1 MLTIYKAS
9 AGSGKTFQL
18 VVEYLR
24 LLIENPFNYKH
35 ILAVTFTNKATNE
48 MKGRILE
55 QLFKLGSNQKSP
67 YLESL
72 QKELGCSEEHVR
84 QRAQHVLKN
93 ILHDFNRFS
102 INTIDSFT
110 QRVIK
115 AFNRELGISPNF
127 ALELDDSLILEEA
140 VDNLLSKIDRDKKL
154 LDWLVK
160 FSEEKITEN
169 QSQRIED
176 DIKSLGRE
184 LFKEKFQVFF
194 PQNDNPVY
202 TRENLTAFKK
212 ELNKI
217 IRPFEAML
225 KKKGAEAIQIIND
238 HGFTTSD
245 FSFNLSGIAGYFKK
259 LSEGEIKEAGSRVLA
274 AEESAEKWISKTH
287 KQKAELLVL
296 VENLLQPV
304 LRDIL
309 IFFRNNSTQYY
320 SAVAVNSQLRML
332 GILTDLKEEIKLLL
346 NEKSMLQISDS
357 NLLLSKIIG
366 ESESPFV
373 YEKIGNY
380 FNYFMLDEF
389 QDTSTLQWNNFKP
402 LIDNSLGEGN
412 RNLLVGDVKQSIYRW
427 RNSDWNILAEQVEK
441 DFPLY
446 QSEIKNLKKNWRSD
460 KNIIAFNNAIIGNL
474 KNAFVEILFA
484 ESNDD
489 YWLTLKEK
497 FAQVYSDFQQ
507 EPGDESAEEK
517 GLAEV
522 HFLAEEDFESESL
535 KQLVEQVKMLQ
546 DNGLKA
552 ADISILIRRN
562 KEGTK
567 IIETFLAA
575 AKIKENRNY
584 NLSVLSNESL
594 FLHASKATLFVIFLV
609 ELLIDQENL
618 ITKTALMHLWTSWLK
633 PELAKQ
639 GITLLPP
646 LGNQTQIDFSSQ
658 PEGTWQLDKNVE
670 EVFIKEL
677 GQKFSEVK
685 QKVLLTSIDET
696 ITEICAHFQ
705 LFSLASELPF
715 LQTLIDK
722 SAEIKISIS
731 NDLSNFIYWWNEKG
745 KFTSVNVNDEV
756 DSIRLLTVHKSKGL
770 EFKAVLIP
778 FLDWN
783 TSWSGNLS
791 PVLWCQTSGAPF
803 NQFPLLPVKA
813 ASDLENTIFKI
824 DYFEEKV
831 SYFIDTLNLLY
842 VAFTRA
848 ESALIIHAPD
858 SKKPGKSA
866 NSLLKY
872 ALQQMNET
880 DTFSSSWSE
889 TENIFR
895 YGRFVHE
902 KKDIVP
908 ATKSEI
914 IQRYYYHSFGERVKL
929 RLSGEDFLLLGEK
942 HQSVKNAGKIMH
954 EILAEVETINDVEKA
969 CLKAFYEG
977 IIDNTE
983 MEQMIKSLQEKL
995 QNPEVTSWFDGTF
1008 TTINERDLLTR
1019 KNVLR
1024 PDRIM
1029 FSGEEAVVVDFKTGE
1044 KKQDK
1049 YNLQIKRYTKIL
1061 KETGFSKVKGYLWYL
1076 HLNEVE
1082 KVAEY

>member
-24 LLIENPFNYKH
+24 LLMENPFNYKH

-55 QLFKLGSNQKSP
+55 QLFRLGSKNDSP

-72 QKELGCSEEHVR
+72 QKELGFPEEIIR
-84 QRAQHVLKN
+84 QRARLVLKN

-127 ALELDDSLILEEA
+127 ALELDDSMILEEA
-140 VDNLLSKIDRDKKL
+140 VDNMLAKIDRDKKL

-194 PQNDNPVY
+194 PEDENTVY

-217 IRPFEAML
+217 IHPFEATL
-225 KKKGAEAIQIIND
+225 KKKGAEAIQLIND
-238 HGFTTSD
+238 HGFTVND
-245 FSFNLSGIAGYFKK
+245 FSYNLSGIAGYFQK
-259 LSEGEIKEAGSRVLA
+259 LSEGEIKEAGARVLT
-274 AEESAEKWISKTH
+274 AEESAEKWFNKSH
-287 KQKAELLVL
+287 KQKAALQAL
-296 VENLLQPV
+296 VENKLQP
-304 LRDIL
+304 LLHEIL
-309 IFFRNNSTQYY
+309 TFYRENATRYF
-320 SAVAVNSQLRML
+320 SAVAVNNQLRML

-346 NEKSMLQISDS
+346 NEKGMLQISDS

-380 FNYFMLDEF
+380 FKYFMLDEF
-389 QDTSTLQWNNFKP
+389 QDTSSLQWNNFKP
-402 LIDNSLGEGN
+402 LVSNSLAEGN

-446 QSEIKNLKKNWRSD
+446 SSQIKNLKQNWRSD
-460 KNIIAFNNAIIGNL
+460 KNIITFNNAVIGNL
-474 KNAFVEILFA
+474 KKAFEEVLFA

-497 FAQVYSDFQQ
+497 FNHVYSDFQQ

-522 HFLAEEDFESESL
+522 HFLAEENFEDDSL
-535 KQLVEQVKMLQ
+535 ELLVEQVKSLQ
-546 DNGLKA
+546 NNGLKA

-567 IIETFLAA
+567 IIEAFLAA
-575 AKIKENRNY
+575 AKKPENKKY

-594 FLHASKATLFVIFLV
+594 FLHASKAVLFVVYFM
-609 ELLIDQENL
+609 ELLIDPDSE
-618 ITKTALMHLWTSWLK
+618 ITQTALMHLWTSWLK
-633 PELAKQ
+633 PELAQQ
-639 GITLLPP
+639 GISLLTTD
-646 LGNQTQIDFSSQ
+646 GNQAQIDFSAQ
-658 PEGTWQLDKNVE
+658 PEGTWQLKKDIKNAFE
-670 EVFIKEL
+670 KEL
-677 GQKFSEVK
+677 GEKFREVK

-705 LFSLASELPF
+705 LFSLESELPF

-722 SAEIKISIS
+722 SGEIKISIS

-745 KFTSVNVNDEV
+745 KSTSVSVNDEV
-756 DSIRLLTVHKSKGL
+756 DSIRLLTVHKAKGL

-778 FLDWN
+778 FLNWS
-783 TSWSGNLS
+783 TSWSGNQS
-791 PVLWCQTSGAPF
+791 PVLWCQTSEEPF
-803 NQFPLLPVKA
+803 SRFPLLPVKA
-813 ASDLENTIFKI
+813 KSDLDKTIFKN

-848 ESALIIHAPD
+848 ESVLMINAVD
-858 SKKPGKSA
+858 SKRPGKSA

-872 ALQQMNET
+872 ALQQMEAAETFPDAWNENQ
-880 DTFSSSWSE
+880 DTFS
-889 TENIFR
+889 F
-895 YGRFVHE
+895 GRFILEEEEE
-902 KKDIVP
+902 KP
-908 ATKSEI
+908 ALKSEL
-914 IQRYYYHSFGERVKL
+914 IQQYRYQSFNERVRL
-929 RLSGEDFLLLGEK
+929 RLSGEDFLVEGEK
-942 HQSVKNAGKIMH
+942 HQSVKNIGKIMH
-954 EILAEVETINDVEKA
+954 EILADIESANDIEKA
-969 CLKAFYEG
+969 CMKAFHEG
-977 IIDNTE
+977 HIDEAERKKIQQDLTE
-983 MEQMIKSLQEKL
+983 SL

-1008 TTINERDLLTR
+1008 TVVNERDLITA
-1019 KNVLR
+1019 KKVLR

-1029 FSGEEAVVVDFKTGE
+1029 FSGDEAVVVDFKTGD

-1049 YNLQIKRYTKIL
+1049 YNSQVKRYAKVL
-1061 KETGFSKVKGYLWYL
+1061 KETGFEKVKGYLWYL

-1082 KVAEY
+1082 KVGEF